1 MPFDGVGFIG
11 NESVRKM
18 DEVIDLLGTPDKWCK
33 GALRSH
39 DGRYC
44 IRGAVRAVDAADTL
58 EPSILQAIG
67 QVAGKRFRRIE
78 SFNDHPNTS
87 HEQVLAVLYRARENL
102 SLGDVGIA
110 RERVAPSS
118 VPDRDLGQRHPRLV
132 RRRLSLG
139 LREQSLPAPGATASG
154 AGPRRLCRDG
164 SMVGGGYV
172 CRSPNRD
179 QSCASASSRTTSSS
193 SVCVKSR

>member
-1 MPFDGVGFIG
+1 
-11 NESVRKM
+11 M

-78 SFNDHPNTS
+78 LFNDHPNTS

-110 RERVAPSS
+110 RERVAQAPS
-118 VPDRDLGQRHPRLV
+118 RI
-132 RRRLSLG
+132 
-139 LREQSLPAPGATASG
+139 ATW
-154 AGPRRLCRDG
+154 G
-164 SMVGGGYV
+164 SAIRGWF
-172 CRSPNRD
+172 
-179 QSCASASSRTTSSS
+179 AAA
-193 SVCVKSR
+193 